1 MKGQVLRYDNVWI
14 QSGISWDSDHPHGS
28 VAVSNK
34 SCRSHACEHGTR
46 MREHQWQQDTTW
58 NGEVKASAAKA
69 STIFLWKLSKISL
82 WIISLVFSF
91 SLFLYLQCLSLSRG
105 SWQVLFAHMLAALL
119 TTMKCDAPGRG
130 HMHDIKLECGL
141 TFAKCSQWYR
151 TRRWRKRAL
160 GWGDGVDDCL
170 SVCCLFVC
178 FFDWLINWLIDWSID
193 R

>member
-1 MKGQVLRYDNVWI
+1 ME
-14 QSGISWDSDHPHGS
+14 
-28 VAVSNK
+28 VSLFQT
-34 SCRSHACEHGTR
+34 SHAEVMPASMEHACENISDNKTR
-46 MREHQWQQDTTW
+46 REMGRLKHRLQKLQLF
-58 NGEVKASAAKA
+58 
-69 STIFLWKLSKISL
+69 FLWKLSKISL

-160 GWGDGVDDCL
+160 GWGDCVDDCL